1 VRGHGAAELTL
12 LILVTSVAMSGCD
25 RQPRPVGRGA
35 SAASDS
41 SFAAVTY
48 RTDVPPLELAAAHGR
63 SLYARY
69 CAICHGDE
77 GGGDGFNAYNIEAAY
92 GLAPTAFADS
102 AAFASLD
109 SDTALAVI
117 RNGGSRFG
125 KSAAMPPWGH
135 TLTAGEVVD
144 VWLFVASLHRATETA
159 EQTRDTP

>member
-1 VRGHGAAELTL
+1 MP
-12 LILVTSVAMSGCD
+12 S
-25 RQPRPVGRGA
+25 
-35 SAASDS
+35 
-41 SFAAVTY
+41 
-48 RTDVPPLELAAAHGR
+48 LELAVAHGR
-63 SLYARY
+63 SLYTRY

-77 GGGDGFNAYNIEAAY
+77 GGGDGFNAYNIQAAY

-135 TLTAGEVVD
+135 TLTSGEVVD
-144 VWLFVASLHRATETA
+144 VWLFAASLHRATETA
-159 EQTRDTP
+159 GQTRDTP